1 MKIYQNIWDAAK
13 AEQKSIVLNVYSRKM
28 GK

>member
-1 MKIYQNIWDAAK
+1 MKIYQNIWDAAN

-28 GK
+28 GT